1 MTVSEQAAA
10 LAAKLDEPASYISE
24 TQKYLSGTQ
33 PLSFL
38 TADQRTSLKL
48 SRMVSNIPSVQVG
61 SIAERLRV
69 TALIRDGQEDAELWG
84 DFVDNDLDQQLPDAF
99 RIAMG
104 LRHSYAI
111 VWDKTGR
118 AKPKVTIE
126 HPSMV
131 TIDVDPGTRETLA
144 GFKRWSVD
152 GMTKAVMYLPDHI
165 VTLEANG
172 EAAVTGFRQTGEVA
186 NPLGVVP
193 VVRFDNGDRSEIED
207 LKPLVDALNK
217 LLADLM
223 VGSEYY
229 ARPRRWATGVE
240 MLTDE
245 EGNAVNPFP
254 EGDRMMIAEQNEA
267 RFGSLP
273 AADLS
278 SYEAAVK
285 IIQGQIM
292 AVSALPA
299 HYLGQLVGQ
308 TPGADGLRAAEAAL
322 TARAEAKQARFG
334 RTVEAIGRLC
344 YGIRT
349 ESDPDSVSVKVR
361 WADPATR
368 SVAQEAD
375 AVVKLHQA
383 GLLPA
388 DYALA
393 RLGYDREQIQE
404 IRKARR
410 AEELDRAVR
419 DAARPGE
426 GVDQP

>member
-1 MTVSEQAAA
+1 MTITDQAAA
-10 LAAKLDEPASYISE
+10 LAAKLDEPASTIAE
-24 TQKYLSGTQ
+24 NQRYLSGTQ
-33 PLSFL
+33 PLAFL
-38 TADQRTSLKL
+38 SAKARTDLKL

-69 TALIRDGQEDAELWG
+69 TALIRDGKEDADLWA
-84 DFVDNDLDQQLPDAF
+84 DFTDNDLDQQLPEAF
-99 RIAMG
+99 RTALG
-104 LRHSYAI
+104 LRTAYAI

-152 GMTKAVMYLPDHI
+152 GKTKAVMYLPDRI
-165 VTLEANG
+165 VSLEANG
-172 EAAVTGFRQTGEVA
+172 EAAAHGFRETGEVA

-193 VVRFDNGDRSEIED
+193 VVQFSNGDRSEIED
-207 LKPLVDALNK
+207 VKPLVDGLNK

-223 VGSEYY
+223 VGSEFY

-240 MLTDE
+240 METDDD
-245 EGNAVNPFP
+245 GNAVNPFP

-273 AADLS
+273 AADLQ
-278 SYEAAVK
+278 SYEAGVK
-285 IIQGQIM
+285 ILQGQIM
-292 AVSALPA
+292 AVTALPA

-334 RTVEAIGRLC
+334 RSIEAIGRLC

-349 ESDPDSVSVKVR
+349 ESDPDSVSVRVR

-393 RLGYDREQIQE
+393 KLGYDREQIAE

-410 AEELDRAVR
+410 AEQIDKAVAE
-419 DAARPGE
+419 AASASQGGSE
-426 GVDQP
+426 Q